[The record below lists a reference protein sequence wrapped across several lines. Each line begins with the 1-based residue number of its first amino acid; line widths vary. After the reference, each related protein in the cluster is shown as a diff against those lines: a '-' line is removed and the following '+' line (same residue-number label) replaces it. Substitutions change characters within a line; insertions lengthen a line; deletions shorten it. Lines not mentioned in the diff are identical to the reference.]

1 VAPEI
6 AVPLELVT
14 VPVIVPVVTTA
25 ARVKFSVV
33 VVLAVTVAL
42 RVELW
47 NPVALAV
54 TLTLPTG
61 TFGSVYVP
69 FAAVVAEPPL

>member
-1 VAPEI
+1 MAPEI
-6 AVPLELVT
+6 AVPLEFVT
-14 VPVIVPVVTTA
+14 VPVIVPTA
-25 ARVKFSVV
+25 FDSVKLSVV
-33 VVLAVTVAL
+33 VVFAVTFAL

-61 TFGSVYVP
+61 TFVRV
-69 FAAVVAEPPL
+69 

>member
-1 VAPEI
+1 
-6 AVPLELVT
+6 

-33 VVLAVTVAL
+33 VVLAVTAAV

-54 TLTLPTG
+54 TLTVPAG
-61 TFGSVYVP
+61 TFKSVYVP
-69 FAAVVAEPPL
+69 LAAVVVEPPV